1 MFDENGLVTTSTNTV
16 TLYQLIPDTTY
27 RFRVSAITQDGEQG
41 AEVLVSGTTT
51 EATGG
56 RVATLIL
63 IGIEFVV
70 NNKLPNYVA
79 MSLSMILHTVSL
91 Y

>member
-16 TLYQLIPDTTY
+16 TLSQLTPDTTY

-51 EATGG
+51 VATGG

-63 IGIEFVV
+63 IGIELIV
-70 NNKLPNYVA
+70 NNKLP
-79 MSLSMILHTVSL
+79 T
-91 Y
+91 

>member
-1 MFDENGLVTTSTNTV
+1 MFDENGVVTTSTNTV
-16 TLYQLIPDTTY
+16 TLSQLTPDTTY

-51 EATGG
+51 VATGG

-63 IGIEFVV
+63 IGIELIV
-70 NNKLPNYVA
+70 NNKLP
-79 MSLSMILHTVSL
+79 T
-91 Y
+91 

>member
-16 TLYQLIPDTTY
+16 TLSQLTPDTTY

-51 EATGG
+51 EATRG
-56 RVATLIL
+56 T
-63 IGIEFVV
+63 
-70 NNKLPNYVA
+70 
-79 MSLSMILHTVSL
+79 
-91 Y
+91 